1 MLLTSIRR
9 SLIAGGLVFTAL
21 STITGAPAFAQQNSL
36 SKEEARKIIEP
47 IYSMFNRPQT
57 KDLKA
62 LSDIAFMP
70 EWRSCSG
77 LNVCKTREAFLGQL
91 GFFGK
96 LIPDL
101 KWEIKELMV
110 DGDRITVIGEGSG
123 TPADAFFGVPHSGKS
138 FKIMAID
145 VHTVKNGKLVSVH
158 HVEDWAGAMQQLRTQ

>member
-1 MLLTSIRR
+1 MSLTSIRR
-9 SLIAGGLVFTAL
+9 SLIASGLVFTAL
-21 STITGAPAFAQQNSL
+21 STITGAPAFAEQNSL
-36 SKEEARKIIEP
+36 SKVEARKIIEP
-47 IYSMFNRPQT
+47 LYSMFNRPQT

-62 LSDIAFMP
+62 LSDIALVP

-77 LNVCKTREAFLGQL
+77 LNVCKTREAFLGQI

-101 KWEIKELMV
+101 KWDIKEVLV
-110 DGDRITVIGEGSG
+110 EGERIVVIGEGSG

-145 VHTVKNGKLVSVH
+145 VHTVKDGKLVAVY
-158 HVEDWAGAMQQLRTQ
+158 HVEDWAGAMQQLMAK